1 MNLTIACP
9 ASLIEDANN
18 LAMVLG
24 LGPDDGRTYGPAA
37 YEDAQGNAYSVANG
51 AVSEA
56 FLGAAQSALDRPE
69 WDVEPYQVNMAAAQ
83 RAQAALVFAVY
94 DPEAIMP
101 IASPAALVAI
111 GGLDGLAAIEA
122 LGLTPIQEA
131 GL

>member
-9 ASLIEDANN
+9 ASLISDANH

-24 LGPDDGRTYGPAA
+24 LGPDDARTYGPAA
-37 YEDAQGNAYSVANG
+37 YEDAQGNAYAVANG
-51 AVSEA
+51 QVSDA
-56 FLGAAQSALDRPE
+56 FVGKAQSALERPE
-69 WDVEPYQVNMAAAQ
+69 WDTEPYQVNMAAAQ

-101 IASPAALVAI
+101 IASPNALVAI
-111 GGLDGLAAIEA
+111 GGLDGLQTIEA
-122 LGLTPIQEA
+122 LGLTPIPEA